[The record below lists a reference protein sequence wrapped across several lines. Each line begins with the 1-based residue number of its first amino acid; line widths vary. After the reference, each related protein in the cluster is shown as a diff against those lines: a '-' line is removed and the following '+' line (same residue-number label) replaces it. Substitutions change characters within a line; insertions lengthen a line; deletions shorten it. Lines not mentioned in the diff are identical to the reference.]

1 MILQITVRPNL
12 KHQLNGLCGNYNGR
26 SADDMTTPS
35 GDVEQ
40 EPYAFASSWRTEASC
55 QDFGDGGA
63 PVQGSC
69 DRNRHR
75 RAWAE
80 RSCRVISHSPMFQRC
95 RDEIGSETTQ
105 RYHEWCQED
114 SCACDSGGD
123 CECLCTAISAFSDQC
138 SRAGIAVR
146 WRSQELCRKTNLKRR
161 KSDQTNRSCPTL
173 AMQCENGQIYMA
185 CGSACPQTCSALASP
200 QDDFCS
206 TECVEGCFCPEGMAW
221 HENRCVP
228 QSSCPCHH
236 EGSEFQPG
244 SFLKKFCQDW

>member
-1 MILQITVRPNL
+1 
-12 KHQLNGLCGNYNGR
+12 
-26 SADDMTTPS
+26 MTTPS

-146 WRSQELCRKTNLKRR
+146 WRSQELCRKTNLKKK
-161 KSDQTNRSCPTL
+161 KSDRFNQSCPIL